1 MYGREVPLKLFS
13 NASQA
18 VFLSFQIHLVQGP
31 MTQIQNSYSPNYQE
45 ILLWESYTQ
54 AKDWEQKTLSLVLE
68 PMLFLL
74 SFSMKIKFFLRIQRD
89 VLENSFFMKVKVVE

>member
-54 AKDWEQKTLSLVLE
+54 AKD
-68 PMLFLL
+68 
-74 SFSMKIKFFLRIQRD
+74 
-89 VLENSFFMKVKVVE
+89 